1 MNKMSK
7 FKLIIAAL
15 VLLSACK
22 SETESILPLKKD
34 INEAVYA
41 AGNIYPAKEYKVF
54 SNADGNVLEL
64 LVEEGDT
71 VALNQILMRVDRD
84 VQMARAEGSEQIYN
98 IANKNISTNSPVL
111 IEYEAALQTI
121 ALKFKNDSTNYTRY
135 QNLYKQEATSKVEL
149 ERAQLNYFA
158 SKNEYYAKK
167 KGLERL
173 KNQLKVEFENAQTQY
188 KLNAKDADNYVLKS
202 MMNGRVYEL
211 LKEQGEMVRRNE
223 AVALIGD
230 LGTPMVRLTV
240 DELDLP
246 KIKIGQ
252 EVFIH
257 IDMFNDRIF
266 KAKVSKIYPKLN
278 RLDQSFRVDAIF
290 MDTDI
295 PNLYGLSL
303 EANIMVSEKKNA
315 LCIPKTFLVSKDSL
329 WLDVDGEKSLRK
341 IKTGISDFDFVE
353 ITEGITEQS
362 IIYKP

>member
-1 MNKMSK
+1 MSK
-7 FKLIIAAL
+7 FKLLIAAL
-15 VLLSACK
+15 VMLSACT

-34 INEAVYA
+34 IHEAVYA
-41 AGNIYPAKEYKVF
+41 SGNIYPANEYKVF

-64 LVEEGDT
+64 LVDEGDT
-71 VALNQILMRVDRD
+71 VELNQLLMRIDRD
-84 VQMARAEGSEQIYN
+84 MQVAKAEGSQAIYN
-98 IANKNISTNSPVL
+98 IANKNISANSPVL

-121 ALKFKNDSTNYTRY
+121 SLKYKNDSSNYQRY
-135 QNLYKQEATSKVEL
+135 KNLFKQEACSKADL
-149 ERAQLNYFA
+149 ERAELNYNA
-158 SKNEYYAKK
+158 SKNEYYAKQ

-173 KNQLKVEFENAQTQY
+173 KNQLKVEYENAQTQY

-202 MMNGRVYEL
+202 MMKGRVYEL

-230 LGTPMVRLTV
+230 LGTPIVKLNI

-246 KIKIGQ
+246 KVKIGQ
-252 EVFIH
+252 VVVIS
-257 IDMFNDRIF
+257 IDMFADRVF

-290 MDTDI
+290 TSTDI

-303 EANIMVSEKKNA
+303 EANILIAEKKNA
-315 LCIPKTFLVSKDSL
+315 LCVPKTYLVGKDSL
-329 WLDVDGEKSLRK
+329 WLEHDGEKLLQK

-353 ITEGITEQS
+353 ITEGLTES
-362 IIYKP
+362 SKVYKP